1 MCGRFTMAIDAQH
14 LQLKL
19 NLGEMPVPW
28 EKRYNIAPSQF
39 IATVP
44 FADSRNVVYMRWGLV
59 PFWAQDPAIGNRMIN
74 ARAET
79 VAEKPAFRASFKNK
93 RCLIL
98 ADGFYEWQ
106 KASGGKASVPYY
118 FSLKSAEPFAF
129 AGLWDD
135 WEPKGVSSEPG
146 IPGLTTCTL
155 ITTDANRVV
164 APVHPRMPVI
174 LTKDVM
180 WDWLEAETDLEKRA
194 LLKPLD
200 PDLMQAWQV
209 SREVNSPR
217 NDDQALTKPF
227 EDNDTQTMTQG
238 RLI

>member
-14 LQLKL
+14 LQMTLD
-19 NLGEMPVPW
+19 LGEMPEPW
-28 EKRYNIAPSQF
+28 EKRYNIAPSQY
-39 IATVP
+39 IPTVP
-44 FADSRNVVYMRWGLV
+44 FADTRHVVYMRWGLV

-79 VAEKPAFRASFKNK
+79 VAEKPSFRASFKNK

-106 KASGGKASVPYY
+106 KGAKGSDPYY
-118 FSLKSAEPFAF
+118 FTLKTREPFAF

-155 ITTDANRVV
+155 ITTEANRVV
-164 APVHPRMPVI
+164 APIHPRMPVV
-174 LTKDVM
+174 LTKDLM
-180 WDWLEAETDLEKRA
+180 WDWLRAETETEKLA

-200 PDLMQAWQV
+200 PDLMQTWQV
-209 SREVNSPR
+209 GKEVNSPV
-217 NDDQALTKPF
+217 
-227 EDNDTQTMTQG
+227 NDTEALIRPYSDLEQNDYKQG

>member
-14 LQLKL
+14 LQMTLD
-19 NLGEMPVPW
+19 LGEMPEPW
-28 EKRYNIAPSQF
+28 EKRYNIAPSQY
-39 IATVP
+39 IPTVP
-44 FADSRNVVYMRWGLV
+44 FADMRHVVYMRWGLV

-79 VAEKPAFRASFKNK
+79 VAEKPSFRASFKNK

-106 KASGGKASVPYY
+106 KGAKGLVPYY
-118 FSLKSAEPFAF
+118 FTLKTREPFAF

-155 ITTDANRVV
+155 ITTEANRVV
-164 APVHPRMPVI
+164 APIHPRMPVV
-174 LTKDVM
+174 LTKDLM
-180 WDWLEAETDLEKRA
+180 WDWLRAETETEKLA

-200 PDLMQAWQV
+200 PDLMQTWQV
-209 SREVNSPR
+209 GKEVNSPT
-217 NDDQALTKPF
+217 NDSEALIRPYTDL
-227 EDNDTQTMTQG
+227 EQNDYEQG